1 MKRNFQISNK
11 NGMHE
16 FLHELPNNV
25 TDLTV
30 ILGYRKFQENLKN
43 ALDESSS
50 KIRSFKNSST
60 KLFGIVPFYMK
71 SKVFLKSV
79 CNDMHPLVKP
89 P

>member
-1 MKRNFQISNK
+1 MKRNVQISNK
-11 NGMHE
+11 NGIHE

-43 ALDESSS
+43 ALGESSS

-60 KLFGIVPFYMK
+60 NLFGIAPFYMK
-71 SKVFLKSV
+71 SKVSQIRV
-79 CNDMHPLVKP
+79 
-89 P
+89 